1 MTGDDTARLLYLVL
15 LGAAVAGWFFTQN
28 RASLGK
34 NAQYAMVW
42 GLLFVGVIAGVGL
55 WGDIRNTVQPGTYS
69 TFDDGRVEL
78 TRSMDGHYYVT
89 AKVNG
94 ADVDFVVDTGATQIV
109 LTEDDAVRAGL
120 NTTDLAFVGRAST
133 ANGVVRTAPGR
144 RDSLSIG
151 PIEDRGIAA
160 VVYGG
165 ELFQSLLGMSYLQR
179 FESVE
184 ITDGKLILTR

>member
-1 MTGDDTARLLYLVL
+1 MTGDDTARLLYLAL

-42 GLLFVGVIAGVGL
+42 GLLFLGVIAGVGL

-69 TFDDGRVEL
+69 AFDDGRVEL

-133 ANGVVRTAPGR
+133 ANGVVRTAPVR
-144 RDSLSIG
+144 LDSLSIG

-160 VVYGG
+160 VVNGG